1 MSSKYVYRTYYIK
14 GTADTIREGL
24 TGSLLS
30 NGYKQ
35 TGKENNVFYFR
46 YPTITF
52 SSRRPLTCI
61 SRLSMEITEQSKKIQ
76 VKIGVNFTK
85 IRYFTII
92 MMFSICVL
100 LPVLLGYIKN
110 GMPDVPPMAFLG
122 IPLGFMLHYHVRWRV
137 FRALNRLISQ
147 AGEI

>member
-1 MSSKYVYRTYYIK
+1 MSSKYVYRIYYTR

-35 TGKENNVFYFR
+35 TGNENNVFFFH
-46 YPTITF
+46 YPSITF
-52 SSRRPLTCI
+52 SSKRPLTCI
-61 SRLSMEITEQSKKIQ
+61 SSLSMEITEQSEKVR
-76 VKIGVNFTK
+76 VKIGVNFAK

-100 LPVLLGYIKN
+100 LPALLGYIKQ
-110 GMPDVPPMAFLG
+110 GVPDIPPMAFLG

-137 FRALNRLISQ
+137 LRALDRLVSQ
-147 AGEI
+147 TGEE

>member
-1 MSSKYVYRTYYIK
+1 
-14 GTADTIREGL
+14 
-24 TGSLLS
+24 
-30 NGYKQ
+30 
-35 TGKENNVFYFR
+35 
-46 YPTITF
+46 
-52 SSRRPLTCI
+52 
-61 SRLSMEITEQSKKIQ
+61 MEITEQSEKIQ
-76 VKIGVNFTK
+76 VKIGVNFAK

-100 LPVLLGYIKN
+100 FPALLGYIKN

-137 FRALNRLISQ
+137 LRTLNRLISQ